1 MIADECELYLEEF
14 VGPQLQPQHVDSD
27 NASELVK
34 ALVTLKWRT
43 DTSTPHRSEQT
54 VALNVLFERLKK
66 AHLAR

>member
-27 NASELVK
+27 NAIELVK
-34 ALVTLKWRT
+34 ALETLKWRNE
-43 DTSTPHRSEQT
+43 TSTPHRSERT
-54 VALNVLFERLKK
+54 VLPNVLFERLKK